1 MHGGSLAVTTLRP
14 AYFLRPKSK
23 QTDAGVGGGQWARSI
38 CGTARWRQPGVIES
52 LPFGQ
57 SASRNARS
65 SW

>member
-38 CGTARWRQPGVIES
+38 CGTARWRQPGV
-52 LPFGQ
+52 
-57 SASRNARS
+57 
-65 SW
+65 